1 LIFQEE
7 LPEELLIRE
16 IYEIGNKS
24 ESRELTESQKN
35 MYYLVENSLFELN
48 QINQKT
54 IELFLVS
61 LEAIIDKQLIIMICI
76 YIFFMVFVIISGLIV
91 FPIVIGVQK
100 NKVMILGIYFELPHT
115 EIQRVYEK
123 CLYFLSKI
131 DFKFHGGR
139 TNN

>member
-1 LIFQEE
+1 
-7 LPEELLIRE
+7 
-16 IYEIGNKS
+16 
-24 ESRELTESQKN
+24 